1 MTSAIRGLM
10 ATPKKN
16 IQISKDGR
24 LTHDITTTNTA
35 ACHEALTATIG
46 APELLPEV
54 LVSLLTTPP
63 AMEDGDNILQ
73 LEVDSPEEA
82 DSKANPNSNTLFRR
96 IFTHGLC
103 RKEVALTQRAVTA
116 PRSLCPHTASSTPS
130 SGCRTA
136 PCRTPRP
143 RSWWLI
149 STRTTGSP
157 ATSCSA

>member
-16 IQISKDGR
+16 IQISEDGR

-46 APELLPEV
+46 APKLLPEV

-73 LEVDSPEEA
+73 EMEEMDPPEEA
-82 DSKANPNSNTLFRR
+82 DSKAWAWVNMLPSFHSKR
-96 IFTHGLC
+96 GLLAKC
-103 RKEVALTQRAVTA
+103 
-116 PRSLCPHTASSTPS
+116 
-130 SGCRTA
+130 
-136 PCRTPRP
+136 
-143 RSWWLI
+143 
-149 STRTTGSP
+149 
-157 ATSCSA
+157 